1 MNIEEERPHGRQC
14 WDSVGGVWISPV
26 VKANQIK
33 VLPCVNITF
42 LANGCVSPFLFTGCA
57 DVLCEST
64 VPAVYSAGDQI
75 ISVDNA
81 HCCAKSLYASDAQIP
96 IRRGR
101 VGSSRMH
108 CAAQQ

>member
-1 MNIEEERPHGRQC
+1 MNIEEERPHGGQC
-14 WDSVGGVWISPV
+14 WDSVGRVWISPV
-26 VKANQIK
+26 VKPNQIK

-57 DVLCEST
+57 DVLCEGT
-64 VPAVYSAGDQI
+64 LPAGDQI